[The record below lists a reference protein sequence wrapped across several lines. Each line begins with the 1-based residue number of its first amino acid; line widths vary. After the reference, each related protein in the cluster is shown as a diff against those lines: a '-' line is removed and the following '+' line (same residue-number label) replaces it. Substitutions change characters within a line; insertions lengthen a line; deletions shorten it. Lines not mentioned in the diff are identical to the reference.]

1 MFEDFWKQY
10 PRKIA
15 KRSALKSWQRLS
27 PADQRMALD
36 AIKNHVAYWQA
47 SGTEPQYIPH
57 ASTWLNQGRFE
68 DELEQVKPKE
78 QKANPWWATE
88 GDILKKASE
97 VGVTPRSGESWA
109 DLRKRI
115 TDKLTVKNV

>member
-27 PADQRMALD
+27 PVDQKLALD
-36 AIKNHVAYWQA
+36 AITNHVAYWKA

-68 DELEQVKPKE
+68 DELEIVKPKE
-78 QKANPWWATE
+78 PKANPWWATDA
-88 GDILKKASE
+88 DILKKAQE
-97 VGVTPRSGESWA
+97 VGVAPRSGESWA
-109 DLRKRI
+109 ELRKRI
-115 TDKLTVKNV
+115 TEKLSVTNV